1 MFNVM
6 VLEVQ
11 LQIYSIDLLPEVASS
26 SIVSIPTELQTFR
39 SRGFV
44 GGDLFWI
51 FLQVLFSGQVVNKA
65 MQNHEAPPELKG
77 KQDQPTSLD

>member
-6 VLEVQ
+6 ELEVQ

-26 SIVSIPTELQTFR
+26 SIVSIPTEIQTFR

-44 GGDLFWI
+44 GCDLFWI
-51 FLQVLFSGQVVNKA
+51 FLQVLFRSSR
-65 MQNHEAPPELKG
+65 
-77 KQDQPTSLD
+77 KQSHAKS